1 MGDEPA
7 ESGMRQRRLQEL
19 LLGYLQGV
27 GAPWWPGAD
36 GLTVQEVL
44 RSYPEHAAAGRV
56 PDPQELLR
64 RHPDLREALLVLFAD
79 NDRSSQEPGD

>member
-1 MGDEPA
+1 MRDEPA
-7 ESGMRQRRLQEL
+7 GPALRQRRLQEL
-19 LLGYLQGV
+19 LLGYLQGI

-56 PDPQELLR
+56 PDRQELLR
-64 RHPDLREALLVLFAD
+64 RQPDLREALLALFTD
-79 NDRSSQEPGD
+79 NDRSSLGSGS

>member
-1 MGDEPA
+1 MRDEATEPA
-7 ESGMRQRRLQEL
+7 IRPRGLQEV

-56 PDPQELLR
+56 PDRQELLR
-64 RHPDLREALLVLFAD
+64 RHPNLREALLAIFTD
-79 NDRSSQEPGD
+79 NDRSSQGSGS